1 MPPSSD
7 SHSRLVTS
15 GVTTSSNSPS
25 ANTRSGPTSATPAP
39 VRGEGGK
46 TLPGWMRRLL
56 RVPLAGKLAGANAF
70 IVVVA
75 LGVVALVHEDVSTGP
90 RSALLLIGALV
101 GSAVVNLILV
111 VVALR
116 PLADLEATAR
126 RIWRGDLSAR
136 VAVAPLSGGD
146 LARVGGAVNVLLD
159 GLAADRARLRDLASR
174 VIRAGDDER
183 AHIARELHDSTAQSM
198 AALLLEL
205 SVVMR
210 EPHDAATVQRLER
223 IRRISADV
231 LDEVRMLA
239 HTVHPRVLDDLGL
252 GAAFQHLAR
261 ESEARASVRV
271 EVVVED
277 SAAEIGREVS
287 SVLYRVAQEALNNA
301 VKHAHATTVLLRAAV
316 REHVA
321 RLEVSDDGVG
331 FRPDDAERRR
341 PGMGLFTM
349 RERMA
354 LVDGTL
360 LVQSAPG
367 RGTRVIASVPLHVP
381 VHAAGPPG
389 APAA

>member
-1 MPPSSD
+1 MGGG
-7 SHSRLVTS
+7 T
-15 GVTTSSNSPS
+15 GV
-25 ANTRSGPTSATPAP
+25 PAW
-39 VRGEGGK
+39 VG
-46 TLPGWMRRLL
+46 RLL
-56 RVPLAGKLAGANAF
+56 RVPLAGKLAGANAL

-75 LGVVALVHEDVSTGP
+75 LVVATLVREEVGADP
-90 RSALLLIGALV
+90 RLTLIIVGALV
-101 GSAVVNLILV
+101 GSAVANFILV
-111 VVALR
+111 VLALR

-136 VAVAPLSGGD
+136 VPSSPLAGGD

-159 GLAADRARLRDLASR
+159 GLATDRARLRDLASR
-174 VIRAGDDER
+174 VIRAGDEER
-183 AHIARELHDSTAQSM
+183 SHIARELHDSTAQSL

-205 SVVMR
+205 SLVMR
-210 EPHDAATVQRLER
+210 EAHDAEGTQRLER
-223 IRRISADV
+223 IRRIAADV

-252 GAAFQHLAR
+252 GAALQHLSR

-301 VKHAHATTVLLRAAV
+301 VKHANATTVLLRAGVNA
-316 REHVA
+316 HVA

-331 FRPDDAERRR
+331 FRPEDAESRR

-360 LVQSAPG
+360 EVESAPG
-367 RGTRVIASVPLHVP
+367 RGTRVIARVPLHVP
-381 VHAAGPPG
+381 AHAAGTPG
-389 APAA
+389 ASAA